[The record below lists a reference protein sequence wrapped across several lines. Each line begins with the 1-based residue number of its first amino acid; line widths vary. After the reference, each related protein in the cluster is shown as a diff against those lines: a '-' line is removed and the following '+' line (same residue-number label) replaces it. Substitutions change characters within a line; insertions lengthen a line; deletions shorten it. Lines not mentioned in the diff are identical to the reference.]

1 MAKVPFTK
9 LYTKEDLGKVKTF
22 TWNEQEIE
30 VKQYL
35 PIEEKL
41 DIMGNL
47 LETCLN
53 DHTILNPLEISSNLD
68 VLMVMHYTNISF
80 TEIQKGKNAIVTYN
94 ILKEIGLIDSIK
106 SYVPKSELLLLD
118 SIYEILENS
127 MKYLNSLPV
136 LIDNIIE
143 KGKNNQIDL
152 QALKDEI
159 SNNEEVNNLIKM
171 FINENSGDKL
181 N

>member
-106 SYVPKSELLLLD
+106 SYIPKSELLLLD

-159 SNNEEVNNLIKM
+159 SNNEEVSNLIKM